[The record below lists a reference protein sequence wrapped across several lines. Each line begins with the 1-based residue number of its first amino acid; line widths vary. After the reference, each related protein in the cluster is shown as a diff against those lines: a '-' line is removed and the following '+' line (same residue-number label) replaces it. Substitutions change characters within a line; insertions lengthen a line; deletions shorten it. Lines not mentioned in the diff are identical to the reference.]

1 MILQGVLT
9 HSGVSSAE
17 GDKSLDLSASS
28 WLEPTIQIVMITRS
42 RGAFD
47 IIVKKGNVKGFIYH
61 ERKSLRRQC
70 DF

>member
-9 HSGVSSAE
+9 HSVVSSAE
-17 GDKSLDLSASS
+17 VDKSPDLSVLL
-28 WLEPTIQIVMITRS
+28 WLDPTIQIVMITRS

-47 IIVKKGNVKGFIYH
+47 IIVKKENVKGFIHH